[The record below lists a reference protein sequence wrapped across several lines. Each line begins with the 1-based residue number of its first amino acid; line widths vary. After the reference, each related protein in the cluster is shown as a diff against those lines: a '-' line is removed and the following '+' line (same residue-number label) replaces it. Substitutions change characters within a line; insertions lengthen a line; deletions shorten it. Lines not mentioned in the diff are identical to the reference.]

1 MQHHYFLEIFFFL
14 YINGVVFSKFSIMSL
29 RVKIRTLLMILKYI
43 KYIIFCSFLAILF
56 KILSKLMRVIKKGGA
71 KSLKYLVTSLMC
83 SGGGTCSRYALNE
96 EDEESFTTQEIYY
109 QDNNH
114 NANIG
119 DGGGGGSECCMDENG
134 VEDDRGLLA
143 SPLCRKSVK
152 QEKCDNYTTAYHSEE
167 TGRAF
172 RCRSHKGQS
181 DFRKLAL
188 PGALQLDV
196 EQQQQPYSLQSMNTT
211 TAPAA
216 VVVPS

>member
-1 MQHHYFLEIFFFL
+1 
-14 YINGVVFSKFSIMSL
+14 
-29 RVKIRTLLMILKYI
+29 MILKYI
-43 KYIIFCSFLAILF
+43 KYIVFCSFLAILF

-114 NANIG
+114 NASIG
-119 DGGGGGSECCMDENG
+119 DGSSECCMDENG
-134 VEDDRGLLA
+134 DVEDDRGLFA
-143 SPLCRKSVK
+143 SPLCGKSAK
-152 QEKCDNYTTAYHSEE
+152 QGKCENYTTAYHSEE

-188 PGALQLDV
+188 PGAMQLDV

-211 TAPAA
+211 TTA